1 MNYYLA
7 LLISLFSSGL
17 PVLFAIPRYRLLDK
31 ASKIIFLLLALA
43 FVTECSAAI
52 VAQHLHNNM
61 SVYNISNLG
70 QVFLISLYFNYCIYD
85 FKKYNVGILIGIL
98 SIVAG
103 LVNMWLLQ
111 PIDTYNTYYFLYQTI
126 IVLGMGMYLYR
137 QFLLQKTYFRI
148 GRSPHFWF
156 VLVLFFFYV
165 FNFFTMSLYD
175 YDTRHLK
182 EYKKFVDYSIV
193 LLSAITNL
201 AFTAVFY
208 FYPRLTLR
216 QNG

>member
-43 FVTECSAAI
+43 FVTECTAAI

-98 SIVAG
+98 SI
-103 LVNMWLLQ
+103 
-111 PIDTYNTYYFLYQTI
+111 
-126 IVLGMGMYLYR
+126 
-137 QFLLQKTYFRI
+137 
-148 GRSPHFWF
+148 
-156 VLVLFFFYV
+156 
-165 FNFFTMSLYD
+165 
-175 YDTRHLK
+175 
-182 EYKKFVDYSIV
+182 
-193 LLSAITNL
+193 
-201 AFTAVFY
+201 
-208 FYPRLTLR
+208 
-216 QNG
+216 